1 MRRLSKTRGAST
13 IGVAET
19 RWRRD
24 QSSVAQ
30 NRVMAAKQAVCCQ
43 YRGDGS
49 IRDPLHCHHPCLRD
63 AAGHGAAITRLL
75 ATPTNSSASIA
86 LFLAM
91 RQASR
96 QDQEEGQGAKARL
109 LSFSPIYTDNDAPY
123 PREQGT
129 IVVNN
134 RIIAATVTYARS
146 APFDAMTFLYQA
158 KLSLR

>member
-1 MRRLSKTRGAST
+1 MRHLSKTRSTST

-30 NRVMAAKQAVCCQ
+30 NRVMAAKQAVCCNIEVMAVS
-43 YRGDGS
+43 GT
-49 IRDPLHCHHPCLRD
+49 LFT
-63 AAGHGAAITRLL
+63 AITPVY
-75 ATPTNSSASIA
+75 ATPQATALPSPGFSQRRPTPRRPSLCSSRCDRFRGKIRKKAKEQRRSSC
-86 LFLAM
+86 L
-91 RQASR
+91 SR
-96 QDQEEGQGAKARL
+96 PYAQ
-109 LSFSPIYTDNDAPY
+109 TTMAPY

-134 RIIAATVTYARS
+134 RIIAVTVTYARS